1 MMTGVLIRGCK
12 LLDGSVGDV
21 YVRGGDIAR
30 VGSAGSGAPTEDA
43 QVVEANGGTLLPGL
57 IDSHCHPFEYG
68 WLKRNIDL
76 RGTSNITGLRL
87 RLSAGIQRARAGEWV
102 TGMGWDQ
109 ESFPGKGMPTAADI
123 DDISASNPVSLTRVC
138 GHIALLNSRAIELL
152 GLSARGG
159 AEYDR
164 DGAGKLTGIVREAA
178 LTEVYAAMP
187 RTSDQ
192 AAADLQSVEAEAG
205 RLGLTTLQC
214 IVSPE
219 GYREELSALA
229 LLESEGSLGLRY
241 RVYVPPGSLEYVESE
256 GLRARLGGG
265 RVRINGVKIYADGS
279 LGARTAALREP
290 YADDPNN
297 LGMLRQS
304 DSELQEMVEKADAK
318 GLQVIVH
325 AIGDRA
331 VDQAVE
337 ALGRVAGATNP
348 LRHRVEH
355 ASLVPRDLRA
365 KLAKHSLR
373 VTVQPLFITSD
384 TWAAERLGE
393 ERVRDLYPLRSL
405 LEAGVITSGG
415 SDCPV
420 ESLSP
425 VLGMWASMTR
435 GGSIASESLTLD
447 QALALYTANA
457 ASNGLD
463 GGRGLTEGGA
473 ANLTLLDSDIAG
485 IHPALLR
492 KVGVLATLVEGSLV
506 HSFGG

>member
-1 MMTGVLIRGCK
+1 MTGVLIRGCR
-12 LLDGSVGDV
+12 LPDGSLGDV
-21 YVRGGDIAR
+21 YVKDGRIAKI
-30 VGSAGSGAPTEDA
+30 GSVSSGHEAEGS
-43 QVVEANGGTLLPGL
+43 QVIDANGGSLLPGL

-87 RLSAGIQRARAGEWV
+87 RLSSGIQRAVQGEWV

-109 ESFPGKGMPTAADI
+109 ESFPEKRLPAAADI

-138 GHIALLNSRAIELL
+138 GHIALLNSRAMELL

-159 AEYDR
+159 PEYDR
-164 DGAGKLTGIVREAA
+164 DGAGRLTGIVREAA
-178 LTEVYAAMP
+178 LTEVYAALP
-187 RTSDQ
+187 RTAGQ

-205 RLGLTTLQC
+205 RLGLTTLHC

-229 LLESEGSLGLRY
+229 LLDSEGTLGLRY
-241 RVYVPPGSLEYVESE
+241 KVYVPPEALEYVEAE
-256 GLRARLGGG
+256 GLRARLSGG
-265 RVRINGVKIYADGS
+265 RVRLSGVKIYADGS

-290 YADDPNN
+290 YADDPKN

-304 DSELQEMVEKADAK
+304 DSELQGMVEKADEK
-318 GLQVIVH
+318 GMQVIVH

-331 VDQAVE
+331 VEQAVE
-337 ALGRVAGATNP
+337 ALASVAGASNP
-348 LRHRVEH
+348 LRHRIEH

-365 KLAKHSLR
+365 KMAKHSLR
-373 VTVQPLFITSD
+373 ATVQPLFITSD
-384 TWAAERLGE
+384 TWATERLGE

-405 LEAGVITSGG
+405 LEAGVVTSGS

-425 VLGMWASMTR
+425 VLGIWASMTR
-435 GGSIASESLTLD
+435 GASTVSESLSLE
-447 QALALYTANA
+447 QAISLYTASA
-457 ASNGLD
+457 ASNGVD
-463 GGRGLTEGGA
+463 GGWGLSEGGA
-473 ANLTLLDSDIAG
+473 ANLTLLDSDIEG

-492 KVGVLATLVEGSLV
+492 KVGVLATVVEGSLV
-506 HSFGG
+506 HSFGA